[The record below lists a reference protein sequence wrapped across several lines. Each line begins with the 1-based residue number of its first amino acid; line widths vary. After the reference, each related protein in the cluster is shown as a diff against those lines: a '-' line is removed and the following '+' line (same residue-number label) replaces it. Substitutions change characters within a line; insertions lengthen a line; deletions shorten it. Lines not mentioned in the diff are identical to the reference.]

1 MADIELERRG
11 PVAIVAIN
19 RPAKRNALDGRAWR
33 QLGAIFEAFGSDPD
47 LRAVVL
53 TGRGGA
59 FCAGDEIGAF
69 AAVRD
74 DPAARREYWDGIMA
88 CYAAVSAVPVPVVA
102 AVSGP
107 CVGGGCTLALR
118 ADFRIADGTAR
129 FGVPPAKLGLV
140 YPADSTQLLAATAGI
155 AMARHML
162 YTGQL
167 IDSQAALDCGLI
179 SQRIEGD
186 VVEAAIT
193 YLQPMLENA
202 PLSIRAAKRACDAIA
217 QGALSAVA
225 PEIAALSEAADRS
238 EDYREGSR
246 AFAEKRKPVF
256 KGR

>member
-129 FGVPPAKLGLV
+129 FGVPPAKLGFQRQHHDAGRRAQPCRYQQREEDDGHDDERIALAKWLGAGYHV
-140 YPADSTQLLAATAGI
+140 TDRYVAD
-155 AMARHML
+155 
-162 YTGQL
+162 
-167 IDSQAALDCGLI
+167 
-179 SQRIEGD
+179 
-186 VVEAAIT
+186 
-193 YLQPMLENA
+193 
-202 PLSIRAAKRACDAIA
+202 DA
-217 QGALSAVA
+217 
-225 PEIAALSEAADRS
+225 
-238 EDYREGSR
+238 
-246 AFAEKRKPVF
+246 
-256 KGR
+256 